1 VKRPT
6 LIVVCGPNGSGKTTM
21 TRKIL
26 KHEWLDSATY
36 INPDEIANNI
46 FGDWNSPDAII
57 NAANWTKE
65 QRYRL
70 LEERKSIIFEIVFK
84 MSQS

>member
-1 VKRPT
+1 MKRPT